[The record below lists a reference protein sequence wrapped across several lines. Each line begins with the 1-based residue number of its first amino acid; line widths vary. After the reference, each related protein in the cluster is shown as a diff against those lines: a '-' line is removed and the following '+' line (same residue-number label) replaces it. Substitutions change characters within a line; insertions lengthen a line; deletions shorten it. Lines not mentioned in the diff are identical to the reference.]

1 MWIYLLLALVF
12 FFVAKFYYNSVYLTK
27 KETLFLNLL
36 FTEDDPRK
44 DDFTSQL
51 FMDQEFGSQLIED
64 VNSYK
69 TKHLKFHDFQEKY
82 IKLLV

>member
-1 MWIYLLLALVF
+1 MIVQNF
-12 FFVAKFYYNSVYLTK
+12 EQFCNSVERY
-27 KETLFLNLL
+27 LNLL